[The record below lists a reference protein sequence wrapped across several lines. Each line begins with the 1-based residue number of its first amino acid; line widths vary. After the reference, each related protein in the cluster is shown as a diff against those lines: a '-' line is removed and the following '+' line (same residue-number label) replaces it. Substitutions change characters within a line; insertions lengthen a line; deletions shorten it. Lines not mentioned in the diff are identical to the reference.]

1 MQICGVSCMIAA
13 ISIFSMIY
21 MTVGPYYTSPGFMQG
36 YEATLDEKQREI
48 YKKIVKERATIYM
61 QGYALGIALALLL
74 VFFNKQLGLSKKI
87 GKSPTLCLIVA
98 VAAITNYFYYILSPK
113 SNWMVTH
120 LETKEQKAAWLN
132 VYRTMQWNYHF
143 SYALGIVGVFFLTRG
158 CSK

>member
-1 MQICGVSCMIAA
+1 MYDSSNINLLNGP
-13 ISIFSMIY
+13 
-21 MTVGPYYTSPGFMQG
+21 MTVGPYYTSPGFMKG
-36 YEATLDEKQREI
+36 YESPLTKNKEI

-61 QGYALGIALALLL
+61 KGYALGIALALLL

-113 SNWMVTH
+113 SNWMVLH

-132 VYRTMQWNYHF
+132 VPHRTMQWNYHF